1 MASTNLTAAKITEA
15 LLAFSPA
22 MRAPDWDADP
32 MLVWRR
38 RVSGRIAMAT
48 PELLAMLLEDPP
60 RFAAADLGHVF
71 GKLDSSHAFHVAP
84 LDWGMRLTEPQATG
98 ALAHLLSHPHREIK
112 AQRIKAF
119 LHALGM
125 RFLDPDT
132 YDFGAAE
139 ITAERL
145 TRDNLRI
152 DLELLLPWTR
162 SHATPSKPKY
172 RAILV
177 EAKFNHKITPGQL
190 SAYQKHQLQFA
201 LTYIPKTLD
210 ENLIV
215 LGLRKDRSVADHLK
229 DNPSWR
235 FLSWRTLLVNFERAL
250 PAAADD
256 ANFRLFRRT
265 IWDRVGGMAPR
276 K

>member
-1 MASTNLTAAKITEA
+1 MISTTLTAAKIAEA

-48 PELLAMLLEDPP
+48 PKLLAMLVKDPP
-60 RFAAADLGHVF
+60 HFAAADLGHVF
-71 GKLDSSHAFHVAP
+71 GNLDSSHAFHVAP

-112 AQRIKAF
+112 AQRVKAF

-132 YDFGAAE
+132 YDFGTAE

-145 TRDNLRI
+145 IKDNRRI

-177 EAKFNHKITPGQL
+177 EAKFNHKITSGQL
-190 SAYQKHQLQFA
+190 SAYRRHQQKFEHPD
-201 LTYIPKTLD
+201 IPETPD
-210 ENLIV
+210 GDLIV
-215 LGLRKDRSVADHLK
+215 LGLCNDRSLAKHLTR
-229 DNPSWR
+229 NSSWR